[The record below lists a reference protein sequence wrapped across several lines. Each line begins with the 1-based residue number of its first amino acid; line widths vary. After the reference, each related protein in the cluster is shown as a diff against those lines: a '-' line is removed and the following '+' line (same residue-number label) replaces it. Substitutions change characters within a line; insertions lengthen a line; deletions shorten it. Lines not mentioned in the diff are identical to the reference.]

1 MCGRYYRKS
10 DKQKIAEAFHATK
23 VDDFPLPPW
32 DYNVAPTTM
41 QPIIRQSRDTAEREL
56 VQLRWGLVPF
66 FTKSLAEFKGFSTI
80 NARAE
85 TLTKSRHLS
94 RPFKKRRCLVP
105 ASGFYEWKK
114 LDAKNKQPF
123 GFDLATKQMLAFAGL
138 WDAWF
143 EPPEIGE
150 NRYAVAMRGAMLR
163 KEDLTPE
170 KLAEIEA
177 SREPRWLQSYTI
189 ITTEANELM
198 APVHNRMPV
207 ILHPGDFDRWLDRE
221 VTDQPPIDL
230 LRPFPAD
237 EMEAF
242 EVSKDVGN
250 VKNNS
255 PELLNSK

>member
-10 DKQKIAEAFHATK
+10 DKQKIAEAFHATR

-32 DYNVAPTTM
+32 DYNVAPTSM
-41 QPIIRQSRDTAEREL
+41 QPIIRQSRDTGEREL
-56 VQLRWGLVPF
+56 AQMRWGLVPF
-66 FTKSLAEFKGFSTI
+66 FTKDLSSLRAFSTI

-85 TLTKSRHLS
+85 SIAKSATYRE
-94 RPFKKRRCLVP
+94 PFKKRRCLVP
-105 ASGFYEWKK
+105 ASGFFEWKK

-123 GFDLATKQMLAFAGL
+123 AFDLANGKMMAFAGL
-138 WDAWF
+138 WDAWKD
-143 EPPEIGE
+143 PK
-150 NRYAVAMRGAMLR
+150 N
-163 KEDLTPE
+163 DQ
-170 KLAEIEA
+170 
-177 SREPRWLQSYTI
+177 WLQSYTI

-207 ILHPGDFDRWLDRE
+207 ILHPGNFDRWLDRE
-221 VTDQPPIDL
+221 VSDQPPIDL

>member
-1 MCGRYYRKS
+1 
-10 DKQKIAEAFHATK
+10 
-23 VDDFPLPPW
+23 
-32 DYNVAPTTM
+32 
-41 QPIIRQSRDTAEREL
+41 
-56 VQLRWGLVPF
+56 
-66 FTKSLAEFKGFSTI
+66 
-80 NARAE
+80 
-85 TLTKSRHLS
+85 
-94 RPFKKRRCLVP
+94 
-105 ASGFYEWKK
+105 
-114 LDAKNKQPF
+114 
-123 GFDLATKQMLAFAGL
+123 
-138 WDAWF
+138 
-143 EPPEIGE
+143 
-150 NRYAVAMRGAMLR
+150 MLR

-207 ILHPGDFDRWLDRE
+207 ILHPRDFDRWLDRE

-242 EVSKDVGN
+242 EVSDDVGN
-250 VKNNS
+250 AKNNA